1 MELYHVS
8 FREYTAG
15 QTYTAPNPIGYHLR
29 SIQRNEG
36 WINETLD
43 EQSPNGYPLRV
54 ASFYACS
61 VLENC
66 QAFIGNKRIE
76 DRNPIFYKVE
86 MDCDLGF
93 PMVLIDRMRKLGQ
106 ASGLI
111 DTCISEYWTPTHVW
125 KYLEYLSPS
134 MTIIEILPVPES
146 LMANKGRMNYNADF
160 EIANRL
166 FAE

>member
-15 QTYTAPNPIGYHLR
+15 QTYSAPNPTGYHVR

-36 WINETLD
+36 WINVTLD

-54 ASFYACS
+54 ASFYTCS

-66 QAFIGNKRIE
+66 QAFIGTKTI
-76 DRNPIFYKVE
+76 DDQKPIFYKVE
-86 MDCDLGF
+86 MDCYLGF

-111 DTCISEYWTPTHVW
+111 DACISEYWAPTHEW

-134 MTIIEILPVPES
+134 MTIIEVLQVPES
-146 LMANKGRMNYNADF
+146 LMANRGRMNYNADF

-166 FAE
+166 FA

>member
-15 QTYTAPNPIGYHLR
+15 QTYTAPNPIEYHLR
-29 SIQRNEG
+29 SVRRNEG
-36 WINETLD
+36 WINEVLD
-43 EQSPNGYPLRV
+43 EKRPTGYPSRI

-61 VLENC
+61 ELENC
-66 QAFIGNKRIE
+66 HAFIGNKKNG

-93 PMVLIDRMRKLGQ
+93 PMVLIDRMRNLGQ

-111 DTCISEYWTPTHVW
+111 DTFISEYWAPTHKW
-125 KYLEYLSPS
+125 EYLEYLSPS
-134 MTIIEILPVPES
+134 MTINEILPVPKL
-146 LMANKGRMNYNADF
+146 LMASKGQMNYNADF
-160 EIANRL
+160 EIANHF

>member
-8 FREYTAG
+8 FVAYTAG
-15 QTYTAPNPIGYHLR
+15 QTYPAPNPIEYHLK
-29 SIQRNEG
+29 SIQRGEG
-36 WINETLD
+36 WINEKLD
-43 EQSPNGYPLRV
+43 EQSPDGYPLRV

-76 DRNPIFYKVE
+76 DRTPIFYKVE
-86 MDCDLGF
+86 MDCSLGF
-93 PMVLIDRMRKLGQ
+93 PMVLIDRIRKLGH

-111 DTCISEYWTPTHVW
+111 DTCISEYWTPTREW
-125 KYLEYLSPS
+125 QYLEYLSPS

-160 EIANRL
+160 ELANRM

>member
-1 MELYHVS
+1 MELFHVS

-15 QTYTAPNPIGYHLR
+15 QNYTAPNPIGYHLR

-36 WINETLD
+36 WINEKLD
-43 EQSPNGYPLRV
+43 EQSPNDYPLRV

-66 QAFIGNKRIE
+66 QAFISNKKIE
-76 DRNPIFYKVE
+76 DRNPIYYKVE

-93 PMVLIDRMRKLGQ
+93 PMVLIDKIRKLGQ
-106 ASGLI
+106 ESDSLEA
-111 DTCISEYWTPTHVW
+111 CISEYWTPTYEW
-125 KYLEYLSPS
+125 KYLEFLSPS
-134 MTIIEILPVPES
+134 ITIIEVLPFPET
-146 LMANKGRMNYNADF
+146 LLANKGRMNYNSDL
-160 EIANRL
+160 EIANQL